1 MQHQKQFQQCLEE
14 AKALVA
20 LRRAEAPQGFDPLNT
35 WGFVAAAAVGAVG
48 GALMAS
54 GDEAPE
60 TPDYSRSNREG
71 ILASVEMLPLQK
83 KIEAAAKLGKKVTY
97 INPTTG
103 KEETADF
110 SGFGDVDQSR
120 EQLNFIA
127 ESGDIVAK
135 STLDVQKKYGLDYI
149 AQRDKELQAADPVGY
164 ALRKKMGEDIT
175 AEGFGTNLSKAQQDQ
190 TIQAELLAQA
200 RRGNIFGAAPAAAE
214 AMSVGDAG
222 FRMRQQRLAN
232 ASAFLSGTTPVAQFG
247 QISGA
252 QQGAAGFNPMGIQ
265 GGMGLNPNAGQQA
278 ANFNLS
284 NWQNKFSSFQ
294 DARANDPSFMV
305 GSSLLGTSTNM
316 FTSGLTNL
324 VGSFGKQGG
333 GGGGGNWAGGS
344 SYGSGMA

>member
-35 WGFVAAAAVGAVG
+35 WGYLAVGTVALVG
-48 GALMAS
+48 GALMAG

-60 TPDYSRSNREG
+60 TPDYTKANRDG
-71 ILASVEMLPLQK
+71 VLASVEMLPLQK

-120 EQLNFIA
+120 EQLNFLA
-127 ESGDIVAK
+127 ESGDVMAK
-135 STLDVQKKYGLDYI
+135 TTLDTQKKYGLDYI
-149 AQRDKELQAADPVGY
+149 AQRDRELQAADPIGY

-175 AEGFGTNLSKAQQDQ
+175 GEGFGTNLSAAQQQ
-190 TIQAELLAQA
+190 QVTQAERGAQA
-200 RRGNIFGAAPAAAE
+200 ARGNIFGGAPAAAE
-214 AMSVGDAG
+214 AMAVGDAG

-252 QQGAAGFNPMGIQ
+252 QQGASVFNPMGIQ
-265 GGMGLNPNAGQQA
+265 QGMGLNPNAGQLGS
-278 ANFNLS
+278 NFELA
-284 NWQNKFSSFQ
+284 NWQNKFAATKYNRENDPMYMIGSSFMG
-294 DARANDPSFMV
+294 A
-305 GSSLLGTSTNM
+305 GTSMITKGA
-316 FTSGLTNL
+316 SSYAD
-324 VGSFGKQGG
+324 SFGK
-333 GGGGGNWAGGS
+333 
-344 SYGSGMA
+344 